1 MFCRVQDE
9 ALLSVGIHAGCQI
22 MLFLGAVQ
30 QVVVV
35 LAVSDAGD
43 AEDSSHQWGETQEGA
58 ASHGIGKQLAQVPWD
73 ILGTQGFLDI
83 VGQDIIAVELC
94 PLYLVLVTLF
104 RFCHGLML
112 GGIAA
117 VGIARLFVGFLAR
130 HGDGFVVQL
139 VVEVL
144 LAAFHA

>member
-1 MFCRVQDE
+1 M
-9 ALLSVGIHAGCQI
+9 LSVGIHAGRQI

-43 AEDSSHQWGETQEGA
+43 TQDGSHQRGETQEGTT
-58 ASHGIGKQLAQVPWD
+58 SHGIGKQLAQVPWD

-83 VGQDIIAVELC
+83 VGQDIIAVELR
-94 PLYLVLVTLF
+94 PLYLVPVTLLG
-104 RFCHGLML
+104 FCHGLML
-112 GGIAA
+112 GGITT
-117 VGIARLFVGFLAR
+117 VGIARLLVGFLAR
-130 HGDGFVVQL
+130 HGNGFVVQL